1 MCIIEGI
8 TVHLNG
14 RMHISKVSL
23 CSDCNVHKRKS
34 VATKNVYYINIFL
47 K

>member
-23 CSDCNVHKRKS
+23 CSDCNVYKRIS
-34 VATKNVYYINIFL
+34 VAIKNVSYIKLFF